1 MLISKALT
9 FCLVSKRYFKLIYEI
24 GWLTAIISSDP
35 ELLKNK
41 VIFQSNVLD
50 VLDAVTI

>member
-1 MLISKALT
+1 MANIEN
-9 FCLVSKRYFKLIYEI
+9 KRGKTDLNEMI
-24 GWLTAIISSDP
+24 DP